1 MLKSPSFT
9 IYNASAGSG
18 KTFTLVKAYLKI
30 LLQSNNTEQ
39 FKRILAIT
47 FTNKAVA
54 EMKERIIKMLKS
66 FSDKA
71 ILAQQDP
78 MFETICAE
86 LNITPEEAHKKSGL
100 LLNTILHNYAAFD
113 ISTIDGFTHKIIR
126 TFAHDLRLP
135 LNFEVELDQDALLT
149 EAVDS
154 LIAKAGTDAALT
166 KVLVDF
172 AIEKADDDKSWDVAF
187 DFNKIAKL
195 LTNENDIPYINT
207 LKDKTLNDFKALKTQ
222 LKKEMAA
229 LENHIVETAQNI
241 LNLFKEA
248 QLEFNDFSSGYIP
261 KHFNKL
267 ADKNFEVTFGNKW
280 QEDLENSTLYPKRV
294 SPQIAATI
302 EQLQPQIASA
312 FNLTMQ
318 AVFHLKLLK
327 AIYKNTTPLSV
338 LNAINNE
345 LQSLKME
352 QNKMLISEFNSI
364 ISNQIKNQPTPF
376 IYERLGEKFKHYF
389 IDEFQDTSQMQWENL
404 IPLLDNSLAS
414 ENGSSM
420 LVGDAKQAIYRW
432 RGGKA
437 EQFIDLFNKKSSPF
451 PALEA
456 TVENLEANFRSFQE
470 VVTFNNGFFHF
481 IASQV
486 FGKDA
491 YKNLYENAPQTIS
504 KTEKG
509 YVEISFLNIEKE
521 DDRDAA
527 FCKSVL
533 DTIHQ
538 CKENGISLQEICVLV
553 RKKKE
558 GVAIANYLNQN
569 NIPIIS
575 SETLL
580 LSNAPEVVF
589 VTQVL
594 ALLIQPKNNEIKIA
608 VLSFL
613 ASKFNVENK
622 HDFFSSHLN
631 LTAPQLFK
639 SFEAFGIQVN
649 MHQLLQLPLFDLAE
663 TIVRS
668 FCLVEKSNAYV
679 QFYLDVVLDF
689 SQKKGSDIAG
699 FLDYFDKKKDSLSI
713 VSPIG
718 QDAVQIMTIHK
729 SKGLEFPVVIFPYA
743 DLDIYKKMEAKEWF
757 PINKEVYNGFSHTL
771 LDFNKDFEHFG
782 AAGLEIFNTHKSEQ
796 ELDNINLLY
805 VVLTRAVEQLY
816 IISSTETAS
825 NGTVTF
831 KKYSGLLINYLKHLG
846 MWNDLQTTY
855 TFGSQKRPNAPKK
868 ASTEH
873 TVQTEFIST
882 SKESHNIKVVT
893 KSAMLWDSSKEEA
906 LEKGNLIHNIMA
918 KIITKNDVELAITDY
933 LVNAII
939 TTDQAK
945 KLTEI
950 VTQIVTHP
958 ALCMYYHENL
968 TVYNER
974 DIISKEGLILRPDRV
989 VFVTN
994 NEAVI
999 IDYKTGMQDRNHEQ
1013 QLQSYQDVLLD
1024 MNIRVTKKMLVYINE
1039 AVLVKER

>member
-248 QLEFNDFSSGYIP
+248 QLEFNDFSSGYLP

-267 ADKNFEVTFGNKW
+267 AEKNFEVTFGNKW

-302 EQLQPQIASA
+302 KQLQPQIASA

-533 DTIHQ
+533 D
-538 CKENGISLQEICVLV
+538 LM
-553 RKKKE
+553 
-558 GVAIANYLNQN
+558 
-569 NIPIIS
+569 
-575 SETLL
+575 
-580 LSNAPEVVF
+580 
-589 VTQVL
+589 VL
-594 ALLIQPKNNEIKIA
+594 ALLVVSGLGLDHFHQVEVEYFGDAEEGSVEVLNSRVILLGVALAVTFEGKARSQNHTGHQVVQRLTDNSVSLTDAQVDLVSTRQIQNTDGSVSNLYMEGRELGKMPVWLEAIYMCLDEFTGNEA
-608 VLSFL
+608 
-613 ASKFNVENK
+613 
-622 HDFFSSHLN
+622 
-631 LTAPQLFK
+631 
-639 SFEAFGIQVN
+639 
-649 MHQLLQLPLFDLAE
+649 
-663 TIVRS
+663 
-668 FCLVEKSNAYV
+668 
-679 QFYLDVVLDF
+679 
-689 SQKKGSDIAG
+689 
-699 FLDYFDKKKDSLSI
+699 
-713 VSPIG
+713 
-718 QDAVQIMTIHK
+718 
-729 SKGLEFPVVIFPYA
+729 
-743 DLDIYKKMEAKEWF
+743 
-757 PINKEVYNGFSHTL
+757 
-771 LDFNKDFEHFG
+771 EHFR
-782 AAGLEIFNTHKSEQ
+782 S
-796 ELDNINLLY
+796 
-805 VVLTRAVEQLY
+805 V
-816 IISSTETAS
+816 
-825 NGTVTF
+825 
-831 KKYSGLLINYLKHLG
+831 SG
-846 MWNDLQTTY
+846 
-855 TFGSQKRPNAPKK
+855 F
-868 ASTEH
+868 
-873 TVQTEFIST
+873 
-882 SKESHNIKVVT
+882 
-893 KSAMLWDSSKEEA
+893 
-906 LEKGNLIHNIMA
+906 
-918 KIITKNDVELAITDY
+918 
-933 LVNAII
+933 
-939 TTDQAK
+939 
-945 KLTEI
+945 
-950 VTQIVTHP
+950 
-958 ALCMYYHENL
+958 
-968 TVYNER
+968 
-974 DIISKEGLILRPDRV
+974 
-989 VFVTN
+989 
-994 NEAVI
+994 
-999 IDYKTGMQDRNHEQ
+999 
-1013 QLQSYQDVLLD
+1013 
-1024 MNIRVTKKMLVYINE
+1024 
-1039 AVLVKER
+1039 